1 MDFKRIAVLAVVALV
16 IGAASTASA
25 QDPTNQDPADFIEGS
40 RPTGLGGAF
49 TSVGTGPVGLYHNPS
64 GIALAKM
71 YGLAA
76 NYEFTPTGHIINAS
90 VVDSKTNPNVAAG
103 AGYSY
108 IFGLE
113 DADPQGHDIRLGLAV
128 PILKNKIS
136 FGLGGRYLVLDSG
149 NTQVVNHFTLD
160 AGIIVEPVDNFRIGV
175 SGKNMIDVCDNPQR
189 CGGIAPQMLAGG
201 ISYGD
206 ATNFMISGDVEA
218 DFTSEPDTVNME
230 YQFGGEVLAGPVPI
244 RAGYEHRTLTEAH
257 NVSLGLGFKHS
268 KFGVDVGGRM
278 DVTDT
283 SRFTIAVSL
292 EGYLN

>member
-1 MDFKRIAVLAVVALV
+1 VDFKRIAVLAVLALMM
-16 IGAASTASA
+16 GAASTASA
-25 QDPTNQDPADFIEGS
+25 QDPADFVEGS
-40 RPTGLGGAF
+40 RPVGMGGAF

-71 YGLAA
+71 YGLGA
-76 NYEFTPTGHIINAS
+76 NYQFTPTGHILNAS

-108 IFGLE
+108 IFGRE

-136 FGLGGRYLVLDSG
+136 FGLGGRYLILDSG
-149 NTQVVNHFTLD
+149 NTEIVNHFTLD
-160 AGIIVEPVDNFRIGV
+160 AGIIVRPVEQLRIGV
-175 SGKNMIDVCDNPQR
+175 AGKNMIDVCDQATR
-189 CGGIAPQMLAGG
+189 CGSVAPQMFAGG
-201 ISYGD
+201 ISFGD

-257 NVSLGLGFKHS
+257 NVSLGLGYKHS

-278 DVTDT
+278 DVTNID
-283 SRFTIAVSL
+283 RFTIAVSI
-292 EGYLN
+292 EGYIN